1 MNILTGYFITSQKF
15 STHSHLSIIEKVT
28 NSLISLIVHFEATVA
43 DVLKVWRDKVCNDDV
58 TQLSS
63 GRSGFET
70 FARTCEEFGD
80 RPLTCREEK
89 EKKQIAGGRAWN
101 TDTRNVAKSRV
112 LRNILAARPGRIARE
127 SGECER
133 DWSTRC
139 EALANR

>member
-1 MNILTGYFITSQKF
+1 MNTLTRYFTTSQKF
-15 STHSHLSIIEKVT
+15 STHSHLPIVEKAT

-43 DVLKVWRDKVCNDDV
+43 DVLKVWRDKACNDDV

-63 GRSGFET
+63 
-70 FARTCEEFGD
+70 EEFGD

-89 EKKQIAGGRAWN
+89 EKKQIAGGRAWS

-127 SGECER
+127 PGECER
-133 DWSTRC
+133 DWSTRS